1 MPKREFDREY
11 EQLTL
16 QGNPLLSDHTVAD
29 IEQDKKTVRRERP
42 RLSSNAKAIR
52 KEKAADLVQSFDT
65 GDDIY
70 ILTRGHCSMIELIE
84 TVLERTG
91 PADIH
96 LSTWTAGLPEID
108 EFEQLLKS
116 GKIKS
121 CHWLFDL
128 SFKSRRPAC
137 FAKTAQLFGADRIRQ
152 CWNHTKMTLIGNGEH
167 KVTILSTANLN
178 INLRLEYY
186 IIRQSPEFYD
196 FNRQWFMELFE

>member
-1 MPKREFDREY
+1 MPRREFDKEY
-11 EQLTL
+11 KQLTL
-16 QGNPLLSDHTVAD
+16 QGNPLLADHTVAD
-29 IEQDKKTVRRERP
+29 IETEKSTARRERP
-42 RLSSNAKAIR
+42 RLSKSVKAIR
-52 KEKAADLVQSFDT
+52 KEKAAELMEGFGS

-108 EFEQLLKS
+108 EFDGFLKS

-128 SFKSRRPAC
+128 SFKSRRSTC
-137 FAKTAQLFGADRIRQ
+137 FAQVAKLFGADRIRQ
-152 CWNHTKMTLIGNGEH
+152 CWNHTKMTLIESDTH

-186 IIRQSPEFYD
+186 IIRQCPEFYD

>member
-1 MPKREFDREY
+1 MARREFDREY

-16 QGNPLLSDHTVAD
+16 QGNPLLADHSVAD
-29 IEQDKKTVRRERP
+29 IEPKKSTKHREKA
-42 RLSSNAKAIR
+42 RLTQNQKAVR
-52 KEKAADLVQSFDT
+52 KEKAAELLEDFGA

-84 TVLERTG
+84 TILERTG

-96 LSTWTAGLPEID
+96 LSTWTAGLPELD
-108 EFEQLLKS
+108 EFDGFLKS

-137 FAKTAQLFGADRIRQ
+137 FAKVATLFGADRIRQ
-152 CWNHTKMTLIGNGEH
+152 CWNHTKMTLIGNDDH

>member
-1 MPKREFDREY
+1 MAKREFDREY

-16 QGNPLLSDHTVAD
+16 QGNPLLADHTVSD
-29 IEQDKKTVRRERP
+29 IQPEKKIVRKERP
-42 RLSSNAKAIR
+42 RLTSNQKAIR
-52 KEKAADLVQSFDT
+52 KEKAEELLEGFGA
-65 GDDIY
+65 GEDIY

-84 TVLERTG
+84 TILDRTG
-91 PADIH
+91 PADVH

-108 EFEQLLKS
+108 EFDAFLQS
-116 GKIKS
+116 GKILS

-137 FAKTAQLFGADRIRQ
+137 FARVAQVFGADRIRQ
-152 CWNHTKMTLIGNGEH
+152 CWNHAKVTLIGNDAH

-186 IIRQSPEFYD
+186 LIRESPEFYD
-196 FNRQWFMELFE
+196 FNKQWFMEMF